1 MAAKKDSEDVSH
13 ALKIICTCIIISYF
27 LIYIERLIATDC
39 CHSREKTRGKYINIY
54 IYIVFLLLNIIHFH
68 KKLVHIYIYLSMITI
83 QLIMSQSEDIYL
95 FYL

>member
-39 CHSREKTRGKYINIY
+39 CHSREKTRGKYINVYYIYSFSTFKYNLFSQKNSSYIY
-54 IYIVFLLLNIIHFH
+54 IYIF
-68 KKLVHIYIYLSMITI
+68 
-83 QLIMSQSEDIYL
+83 Q
-95 FYL
+95 